1 MLTFES
7 MGVPS
12 SELSGTSGLSA
23 MPKHILQQ
31 IELLSI
37 VFSDNFFSIAQAP
50 PKSFTKVPIVDTFF
64 YCCKQTP
71 SRNIYK
77 EGTFILA
84 QKVLGCPAHSHLVS
98 CSWA

>member
-50 PKSFTKVPIVDTFF
+50 PKSFTKVPIVDTF
-64 YCCKQTP
+64 
-71 SRNIYK
+71 SIAVNRH
-77 EGTFILA
+77 
-84 QKVLGCPAHSHLVS
+84 PAETSTKREHLF
-98 CSWA
+98 WLRKF